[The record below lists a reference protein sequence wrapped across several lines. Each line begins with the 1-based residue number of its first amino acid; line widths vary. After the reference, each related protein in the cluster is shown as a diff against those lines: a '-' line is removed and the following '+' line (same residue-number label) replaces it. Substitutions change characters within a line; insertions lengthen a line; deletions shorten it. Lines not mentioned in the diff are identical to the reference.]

1 MTYVIGNNSF
11 SKFLN
16 TNVPRLIWA
25 TNNPFPKILENKM
38 ENRSEN
44 TQARVLH
51 PTLYLVFQNFR
62 KCKTRPREILPGHVL
77 SGRIICLVK
86 SKLIIFKYLFSQLAT
101 QKII

>member
-16 TNVPRLIWA
+16 INVPRLIWA
-25 TNNPFPKILENKM
+25 TNNPFPKILENKI

-51 PTLYLVFQNFR
+51 PILYLVFQNFSL
-62 KCKTRPREILPGHVL
+62 REILPGHVL
-77 SGRIICLVK
+77 SGRIIYLIK
-86 SKLIIFKYLFSQLAT
+86 SKLIIFKYLLSQLAI